1 VNTSEAVDAKGAE
14 RSAIVAWRFEVLL
27 RAGYS
32 WDCATRLAAA
42 EDVDLHV
49 AIQIAD
55 AGCPEAT
62 ALRILL

>member
-1 VNTSEAVDAKGAE
+1 MNTTEAVDAKGAE

-32 WDCATRLAAA
+32 WDCATRLAIAP
-42 EDVDLHV
+42 DVDLHV
-49 AIQIAD
+49 AIGLAAAD
-55 AGCPEAT
+55 CPEST